1 MRYLRMLSNSVI
13 AAALA
18 SAYVLTLV
26 LALNPSVPLTPQG
39 VIPLISTVGL
49 YYTLNLTVLA
59 YIVLVFWQ
67 LLSLELFSPAWISV
81 GVLVWLGAFAAAVGS
96 ALVWRNVTTFAL
108 VLDDS
113 AETAVS
119 IFVA

>member
-1 MRYLRMLSNSVI
+1 MLSNSVI

-67 LLSLELFSPAWISV
+67 LVSLELFSPAWISV
-81 GVLVWLGAFAAAVGS
+81 SISSGWVRSPQRS
-96 ALVWRNVTTFAL
+96 ARH
-108 VLDDS
+108 
-113 AETAVS
+113 
-119 IFVA
+119 